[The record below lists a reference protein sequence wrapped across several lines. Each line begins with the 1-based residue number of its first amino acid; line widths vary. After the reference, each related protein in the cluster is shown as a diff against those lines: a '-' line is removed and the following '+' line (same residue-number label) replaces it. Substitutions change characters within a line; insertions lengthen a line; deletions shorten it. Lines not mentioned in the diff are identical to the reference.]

1 MLASGNTGTRCCGNV
16 LQVVIQSRVFG
27 VDRFGAVAAA
37 VGVLAGA
44 VLLNGQAIESAF
56 RRAAPRAV

>member
-1 MLASGNTGTRCCGNV
+1 
-16 LQVVIQSRVFG
+16 VFG

-44 VLLNGQAIESAF
+44 VLLNGQAIESVF
-56 RRAAPRAV
+56 RRAAPRDR